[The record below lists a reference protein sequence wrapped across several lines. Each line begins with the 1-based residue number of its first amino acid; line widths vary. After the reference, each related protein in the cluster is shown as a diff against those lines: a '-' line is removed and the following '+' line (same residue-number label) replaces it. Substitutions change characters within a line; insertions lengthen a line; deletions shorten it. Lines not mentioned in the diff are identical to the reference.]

1 MTATSNQIKSKI
13 WNKKQEYSLT
23 TESLRMLLE
32 NRIPLIRLKEFATPQ
47 ECEMLVAQAELFN
60 FDCYQ
65 NVHPKIER
73 IGITVFEY
81 NRTSK
86 AAYFQAV
93 ERTTKLR
100 NCIMAASF
108 NPLER
113 LMVKI
118 RECTGATVRIASEPL
133 YGSYYAGLI
142 RKIEQGTQLH
152 IDYAPLEQSKWE
164 IGTVIYQLS
173 WNLYLKFSPSNHGQ
187 TRIYDRQWQPGDEQY
202 KLDSYGYG
210 DTVIADADAIA
221 FQPYVGDVFIFNTR
235 NYHTVEPMDGQR
247 VTFTSAIGLLPNG
260 EIILWS

>member
-1 MTATSNQIKSKI
+1 MTVSKQIKSKV
-13 WNKKQEYSLT
+13 WENKQEYPLT
-23 TESLRMLLE
+23 KESLRMLLE

-47 ECEMLVAQAELFN
+47 ECEMLVAQAQLFN

-65 NVHPKIER
+65 NVSPKIER

-81 NRTSK
+81 NRISK

-93 ERTTKLR
+93 ERVTKLR
-100 NCIMAASF
+100 DCIMAASF

-118 RECTGATVRIASEPL
+118 RQCTGATVRIASEPF

-152 IDYAPLEQSKWE
+152 IDYAPLEQSQWE
-164 IGTVIYQLS
+164 VSTVIAQLS
-173 WNLYLKFSPSNHGQ
+173 WNVYLTFTGNNDGKTHV
-187 TRIYDRQWQPGDEQY
+187 YDRQWQPGNDQY
-202 KLDSYGYG
+202 KLDSYGYS
-210 DTVIADADAIA
+210 DTVIADADMIS

-235 NYHTVEPMDGQR
+235 NFHIVEPINGQR

>member
-1 MTATSNQIKSKI
+1 MTVSKQIKSKV
-13 WNKKQEYSLT
+13 WENKQEYPLT
-23 TESLRMLLE
+23 KESLRMLLE

-47 ECEMLVAQAELFN
+47 ECEMLVAQAQLFN

-65 NVHPKIER
+65 DVNPKIER

-81 NRTSK
+81 DRISK

-93 ERTTKLR
+93 ERVTKLR
-100 NCIMAASF
+100 DCIMAASF

-118 RECTGATVRIASEPL
+118 RQCTGATVRIASEPF

-164 IGTVIYQLS
+164 VGTVIAQLS
-173 WNLYLKFSPSNHGQ
+173 WNVYLTFTPNNDGK
-187 TRIYDRQWQPGDEQY
+187 TRVYDRQWQPGNDQY
-202 KLDSYGYG
+202 KLDSYGYS
-210 DTVIADADAIA
+210 DTVIADADMIS

-235 NYHTVEPMDGQR
+235 NFHIVEPINGQR
-247 VTFTSAIGLLPNG
+247 VTFNSAIGLLPNG

>member
-1 MTATSNQIKSKI
+1 MTTTSSQMKSNV
-13 WNKKQEYSLT
+13 WHKKQEYPLT

-32 NRIPLIRLKEFATPQ
+32 NRIPLIRIKEFATPQ
-47 ECEMLVAQAELFN
+47 ECEMLVTQAQLFN
-60 FDCYQ
+60 FDSYQ
-65 NVHPKIER
+65 DVHPKIER

-81 NRTSK
+81 NRISK

-100 NCIMAASF
+100 DSIMAASF

-118 RECTGATVRIASEPL
+118 RECTGATVRIASEPF
-133 YGSYYAGLI
+133 YGNYYTGLI

-164 IGTVIYQLS
+164 VGTVISQLS
-173 WNLYLKFSPSNHGQ
+173 WNLYLKFSPNNHGN
-187 TRIYDRQWQPGDEQY
+187 TRIYDRQWQPGNDQY
-202 KLDSYGYG
+202 KLDAYGYS
-210 DTVIADADAIA
+210 DTVIADADMIT

-235 NYHTVEPMDGQR
+235 NYHTVDPMDGQR
-247 VTFTSAIGLLPNG
+247 ITFTSAIGLLPNG